1 MHPSDFL
8 QPVPRV
14 RTLEEHIRA
23 ALPARPETLASDF
36 YKRLSQWITE
46 FDESLD
52 PDYEV
57 GIRLVNFGQTIVFH
71 LEHIGYWDP
80 ALISF
85 SGRNEDGEPVELIQH
100 ISQISILLMKLK
112 RTDPTKP
119 KTKIGFASEVDSDSK
134 TEQ

>member
-1 MHPSDFL
+1 MYPSDFL
-8 QPVPRV
+8 QPMPRV
-14 RTLEEHIRA
+14 RTLEEQIRA

-36 YKRLSQWITE
+36 YQRLTQWINK

-71 LEHIGYWDP
+71 LKNIGYWNP

-85 SGRNEDGEPVELIQH
+85 SGHNEDGEPVELIQH

-112 RTDPTKP
+112 RADPTTP
-119 KTKIGFASEVDSDSK
+119 KTKIGFATEVDSDSADI
-134 TEQ
+134 